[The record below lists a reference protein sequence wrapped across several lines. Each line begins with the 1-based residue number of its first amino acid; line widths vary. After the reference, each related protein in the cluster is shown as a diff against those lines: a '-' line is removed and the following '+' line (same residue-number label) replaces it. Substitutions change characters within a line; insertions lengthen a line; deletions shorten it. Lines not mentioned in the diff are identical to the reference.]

1 MKAFFGIQPS
11 VLLYGCCA
19 LSQNTID
26 IKLKTGT
33 FRGLSTPNGTEKWL
47 GIPFA
52 LPPIGQLRFKAPIP
66 ITKTSSSIMDASTFG
81 NACPQ
86 PAATLGAPIAEDCLF
101 LNVDTRSSFF
111 YIFKLIPARSGGPK
125 GWRKGPN
132 CLYSFGYTWVLDLNS
147 LSGWRIMNTTGRR
160 LYQWVRPGAV
170 NSLNRTWR
178 NLRSASQPGFDPT
191 GVLFFILISRFSGMW
206 D

>member
-111 YIFKLIPARSGGPK
+111 YIFKPIPARSGGPK
-125 GWRKGPN
+125 G
-132 CLYSFGYTWVLDLNS
+132 
-147 LSGWRIMNTTGRR
+147 
-160 LYQWVRPGAV
+160 
-170 NSLNRTWR
+170 
-178 NLRSASQPGFDPT
+178 
-191 GVLFFILISRFSGMW
+191 
-206 D
+206 